1 MEEKNDEAES
11 DRTFDDADYNIP
23 IENKG
28 FAHAIAIA
36 ASVILPITMIV
47 SLILQSGFMGLLNFR
62 VFIIIPI
69 IAILYFI
76 VKYTDDLGSVS
87 VENIEKKY
95 DNIIIIEPVEISSKD
110 DIKRPKRIGVH
121 TSDGTIVPFTFI
133 TRYAYDNNYTLGKYN
148 GIITVKDGKAA
159 VLVEDTND
167 N

>member
-1 MEEKNDEAES
+1 MEEKNGEAES
-11 DRTFDDADYNIP
+11 ETFDDADYNIP

-28 FAHAIAIA
+28 FAHTIAIA
-36 ASVILPITMIV
+36 VSVILPITMIV

-62 VFIIIPI
+62 VLIIIPI

-76 VKYTDDLGSVS
+76 VKYTDDFGSVS
-87 VENIEKKY
+87 VENIEKQY
-95 DNIIIIEPVEISSKD
+95 DNIIIIEPVGISSKD

-133 TRYAYDNNYTLGKYN
+133 TRYAYENNYTLGKHN
-148 GIITVKDGKAA
+148 GILTVKDGKAA

-167 N
+167 D

>member
-1 MEEKNDEAES
+1 MEEKNDEAEAG
-11 DRTFDDADYNIP
+11 TFDDADYNIP

-28 FAHAIAIA
+28 FAHSIAIA
-36 ASVILPITMIV
+36 ALVILPITMIV
-47 SLILQSGFMGLLNFR
+47 SLILQSAFMGLLNFR
-62 VFIIIPI
+62 VLIIIPI

-76 VKYTDDLGSVS
+76 VKYTNGLGCVS

-95 DNIIIIEPVEISSKD
+95 DNIIIIEPVEISSRD
-110 DIKRPKRIGVH
+110 DIKRPKRIGVR
-121 TSDGTIVPFTFI
+121 TGDGTIVPFTFI
-133 TRYAYDNNYTLGKYN
+133 TRYAYDNNYTLGKHN